1 MRKISDGDR
10 DFNEVVIKC
19 APGFSGK
26 QQRNETVNNL
36 RQVYPICSVSCQRPK
51 PLAWST
57 FEIRKISCAGTSER
71 TIE

>member
-26 QQRNETVNNL
+26 QQRNETVNSL
-36 RQVYPICSVSCQRPK
+36 RQV
-51 PLAWST
+51 
-57 FEIRKISCAGTSER
+57 
-71 TIE
+71 